1 MKVSFLAPWVLVAL
15 VFAAMPTAAQT
26 PLPTGE
32 TLVIHPEAKTAID
45 RIKSPYC
52 PGMMLE
58 VCTSAGGAMLRD
70 SIQRMAERGLS
81 ADSMVEVIIADYGEE
96 WRALPKRSGAGL
108 VAWVIP
114 PGILAAGLGLVGI
127 VLAARKREQTAVG
140 DFPDA
145 TPEDDERIRAALRQ
159 MDEEEEPVF

>member
-1 MKVSFLAPWVLVAL
+1 MKVSLLAPWVLVTL
-15 VFAAMPTAAQT
+15 GFAAAPTAAQT

-58 VCTSAGGAMLRD
+58 VCTSSGGAMLRD

-108 VAWVIP
+108 LAWIIP
-114 PGILAAGLGLVGI
+114 PGILAAGFGLVGI
-127 VLAARKREQTAVG
+127 VLASRRREKVVAG
-140 DFPDA
+140 DFPEPTA
-145 TPEDDERIRAALRQ
+145 EDDDRIRAALRQ